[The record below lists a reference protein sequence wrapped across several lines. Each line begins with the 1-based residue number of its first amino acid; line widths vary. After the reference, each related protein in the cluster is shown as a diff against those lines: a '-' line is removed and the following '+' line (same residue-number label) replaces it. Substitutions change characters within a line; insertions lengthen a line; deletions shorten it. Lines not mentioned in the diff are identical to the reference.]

1 MIAIGSSTAGS
12 IDTAR
17 SGIDMLCD
25 RCGASNP
32 AGSKECRNCAERLST
47 DRVETAAFS
56 IAPRHRHPRW
66 HSSHLCVDARCLRV
80 DCPFRRAP
88 RPAGRLR
95 PLHAGRSSDCLPVD
109 HVARRSLRS
118 FRSTADRAQRGRHL
132 LPTLGMS
139 TQIGHDEQAG

>member
-25 RCGASNP
+25 RCGAFNP

-56 IAPRHRHPRW
+56 IAFVIGTLAGTAATYALMPVASEW
-66 HSSHLCVDARCLRV
+66 IARFV
-80 DCPFRRAP
+80 
-88 RPAGRLR
+88 G
-95 PLHAGRSSDCLPVD
+95 LPVLLVVFARSMR
-109 HVARRSLRS
+109 VARRIASRWI
-118 FRSTADRAQRGRHL
+118 T
-132 LPTLGMS
+132 
-139 TQIGHDEQAG
+139 